1 MPVIHA
7 DQAAVHQMHGTSFTA
22 YASPA
27 RGSRELCAWH
37 IEIPGHTE
45 GVRHRVSR
53 EEVLYVLSGTIRASL
68 DGQAE
73 DAAAGD
79 VIVVP
84 AGAQFGVDNL
94 GGEPATA
101 WVTTSVGLL
110 GVLPDGSWITPLDA
124 VILRLRGRYTRLLPS
139 SLGRSF
145 LAPSL
150 LSPVRRRAPFGASTR
165 RTGWRG
171 PRLVGVVAGRRYSSS
186 AGQRATCCA
195 PVASS

>member
-68 DGQAE
+68 DGQAD

-84 AGAQFGVDNL
+84 AGAQFGVDNP
-94 GGEPATA
+94 GDEPATA

-110 GVLPDGSWITPLDA
+110 GVLPDGSWI
-124 VILRLRGRYTRLLPS
+124 
-139 SLGRSF
+139 
-145 LAPSL
+145 
-150 LSPVRRRAPFGASTR
+150 SPPWT
-165 RTGWRG
+165 
-171 PRLVGVVAGRRYSSS
+171 
-186 AGQRATCCA
+186 Q
-195 PVASS
+195 

>member
-1 MPVIHA
+1 MAVIHA

-94 GGEPATA
+94 AGQPATA

-110 GVLPDGSWITPLDA
+110 GVLPDGSWI
-124 VILRLRGRYTRLLPS
+124 
-139 SLGRSF
+139 
-145 LAPSL
+145 
-150 LSPVRRRAPFGASTR
+150 SPPWVE
-165 RTGWRG
+165 
-171 PRLVGVVAGRRYSSS
+171 
-186 AGQRATCCA
+186 
-195 PVASS
+195 

>member
-1 MPVIHA
+1 VPVIHA

-45 GVRHRVSR
+45 GVRHHVSR

-73 DAAAGD
+73 DATAGD

-84 AGAQFGVDNL
+84 AGARFGADNL
-94 GGEPATA
+94 ADEPATA

-110 GVLPDGSWITPLDA
+110 GVLPDGSWI
-124 VILRLRGRYTRLLPS
+124 
-139 SLGRSF
+139 
-145 LAPSL
+145 
-150 LSPVRRRAPFGASTR
+150 SPPWVK
-165 RTGWRG
+165 
-171 PRLVGVVAGRRYSSS
+171 
-186 AGQRATCCA
+186 
-195 PVASS
+195 

>member
-68 DGQAE
+68 DGQAD

-84 AGAQFGVDNL
+84 AGAQFGVDNP
-94 GGEPATA
+94 GNEPATA

-110 GVLPDGSWITPLDA
+110 GVLPDGSWI
-124 VILRLRGRYTRLLPS
+124 
-139 SLGRSF
+139 
-145 LAPSL
+145 
-150 LSPVRRRAPFGASTR
+150 SPPWT
-165 RTGWRG
+165 
-171 PRLVGVVAGRRYSSS
+171 
-186 AGQRATCCA
+186 Q
-195 PVASS
+195 